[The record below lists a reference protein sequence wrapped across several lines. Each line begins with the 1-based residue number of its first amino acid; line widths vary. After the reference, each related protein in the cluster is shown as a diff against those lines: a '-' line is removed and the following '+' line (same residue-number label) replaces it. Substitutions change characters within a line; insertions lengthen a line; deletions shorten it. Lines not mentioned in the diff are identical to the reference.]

1 MHCLMPNVSSSP
13 EQIPWKSAF
22 VNFCTAKTWVGPSL
36 KRRRK
41 SWCNLR
47 RCEFCNPSQLI
58 LQSLQAEE
66 NWTYREY
73 WVWRV
78 DSTCGWLHFRLHMC
92 NWLGLFLGLELWS
105 SDHLLLE
112 CNWNL
117 ARVGLLLYL
126 LTSKSVRKKILES
139 PKGQLVIISVTNW
152 QKSTNHHS
160 HPWFW
165 HSFGWMASQLDL
177 AAKFYTLWVWRHL
190 ELFP

>member
-1 MHCLMPNVSSSP
+1 MIYLAILERPMHCLMPNVSSSP

-22 VNFCTAKTWVGPSL
+22 VNFCTAKTWVGPSM

-78 DSTCGWLHFRLHMC
+78 DSTVGWLHFRLHMC

-112 CNWNL
+112 CNLNL
-117 ARVGLLLYL
+117 FRVGLLLYL
-126 LTSKSVRKKILES
+126 LTSKSEKRTI
-139 PKGQLVIISVTNW
+139 
-152 QKSTNHHS
+152 
-160 HPWFW
+160 
-165 HSFGWMASQLDL
+165 
-177 AAKFYTLWVWRHL
+177 
-190 ELFP
+190 